1 MTTPQWVELREL
13 ELGARFRFYGI
24 PEQTAT
30 LVEKGPGR
38 ALIRHE
44 TPRGAGTRP
53 FKACDRRGQ
62 KVTRTI
68 TPTAPAVEP
77 CTLGAQVVPLA
88 ARAVGHVSEATGSR

>member
-1 MTTPQWVELREL
+1 MREARIQNRSRSRVSWVELGEL

-38 ALIRHE
+38 ALIRYD
-44 TPRGAGTRP
+44 TPRGAGTRT
-53 FKACDRRGQ
+53 FEARDRRGQ

-77 CTLGAQVVPLA
+77 CALKGPGGA
-88 ARAVGHVSEATGSR
+88 ARGS